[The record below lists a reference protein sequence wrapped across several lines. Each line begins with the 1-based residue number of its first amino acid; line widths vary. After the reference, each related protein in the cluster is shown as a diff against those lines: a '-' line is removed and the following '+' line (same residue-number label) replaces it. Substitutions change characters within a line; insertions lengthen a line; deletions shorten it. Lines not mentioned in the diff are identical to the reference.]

1 MIKKF
6 NLKRSF
12 LQLVL
17 FLLTWCGIAQAKMEF
32 PKPYSPPRL
41 MNDYVGLLEASQQAD
56 IERRL
61 VAFDDSTGIQ
71 LAVVIYDDLKGY
83 EIDEYAIALL
93 REWGIGNKKTNSGVL
108 LLICPEQHR
117 VFITTGYGM
126 EGVLPDATLGQ
137 IIDHEITP
145 SFKHKDYYEGVLNG
159 VNAIM
164 QLSKGEYHDKRVKEP
179 KTKGWVILLFIIFI
193 LIFVFFGRNNR
204 GGGGM
209 HVSSGAAEALFWGS
223 MIGSRRGG
231 WGGGSGGG
239 FGGGS
244 DSGFGGF
251 GGGSGGGG
259 GAGGSW

>member
-1 MIKKF
+1 MIKTIQ
-6 NLKRSF
+6 LKQVF
-12 LQLVL
+12 VQIIVA
-17 FLLTWCGIAQAKMEF
+17 LLTLLGVAQAKMEF
-32 PKPYSPPRL
+32 PKPSSPPRL
-41 MNDYVGLLEASQQAD
+41 VNDYVGLLDAAQQAD

-71 LAVVIYDDLKGY
+71 LAVVIYDDLGGY

-108 LLICPEQHR
+108 MLISPANHR
-117 VFITTGYGM
+117 IFITTGYGM

-145 SFKHKDYYEGVLNG
+145 AFKHNDYYGGVLNG

-164 QLSKGEYHDKRVKEP
+164 DLSKGEYHDKRAKEP
-179 KTKGWVILLFIIFI
+179 KTRGWVLLLFVIII
-193 LIFVFFGRNNR
+193 LILVFFRRNNN

-209 HVSSGAAEALFWGS
+209 HISSGAAEALFWTS
-223 MIGSRRGG
+223 VLSSRR
-231 WGGGSGGG
+231 GG
-239 FGGGS
+239 FGGGFGS
-244 DSGFGGF
+244 GGGDSGFGGF

>member
-1 MIKKF
+1 MFKR
-6 NLKRSF
+6 NSLKRFYILS
-12 LQLVL
+12 LL
-17 FLLTWCGIAQAKMEF
+17 FLLLLGLSAAQAKMQF
-32 PKPYSPPRL
+32 PKPSSPARL
-41 MNDYVGLLEASQQAD
+41 MNDYVGLLDATQQSD

-71 LAVVIYDDLKGY
+71 LAVVIYDDLGGY

-108 LLICPEQHR
+108 LLISPAQHR
-117 VFITTGYGM
+117 IFISTGYGM

-179 KTKGWVILLFIIFI
+179 KTRGWVILLFIIVV
-193 LIFVFFGRNNR
+193 LIMIFFGKNKN

-209 HVSSGAAEALFWGS
+209 HVSSGAADALFWGS
-223 MIGSRRGG
+223 MMGARRGG
-231 WGGGSGGG
+231 WGGG
-239 FGGGS
+239 FGGGGGG

>member
-1 MIKKF
+1 M
-6 NLKRSF
+6 NQLKQAIVQLF
-12 LQLVL
+12 LVL
-17 FLLTWCGIAQAKMEF
+17 LTFFGVAQAKMEF
-32 PKPYSPPRL
+32 PKPSSPARL
-41 MNDYVGLLEASQQAD
+41 MNDYVGLLDATQQAD

-71 LAVVIYDDLKGY
+71 LAVVIYDDLGGY

-93 REWGIGNKKTNSGVL
+93 REWGIGSKKTNSGVL
-108 LLICPEQHR
+108 MLISPSNHR
-117 VFITTGYGM
+117 IFITTGYGM

-145 SFKHKDYYEGVLNG
+145 SFKHQNYYEGVLNG

-164 QLSKGEYHDKRVKEP
+164 DLSKGEYHDKRSKEP
-179 KTKGWVILLFIIFI
+179 KTKGWVVLLFMVVI
-193 LIFVFFGRNNR
+193 LIIVFFRRNNN

-209 HVSSGAAEALFWGS
+209 HISSGAADALFWTS
-223 MIGSRRGG
+223 VLSSRRGG
-231 WGGGSGGG
+231 WGSDSSG
-239 FGGGS
+239 FGGG